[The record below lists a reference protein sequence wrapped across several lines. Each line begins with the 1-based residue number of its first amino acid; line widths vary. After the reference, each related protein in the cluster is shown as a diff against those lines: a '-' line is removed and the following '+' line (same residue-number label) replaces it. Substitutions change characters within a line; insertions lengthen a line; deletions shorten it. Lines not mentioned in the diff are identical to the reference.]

1 LRAVGGIRPKAN
13 DRQPRRSGFV
23 PPKPVDLLSYFFGVT
38 RPDRPA
44 GTKAVHSGFPNRPSA
59 ARRIHRAAK
68 HDRAVTA
75 SASIRSVGDLSKYRI
90 YIEDVYPVVDGGR
103 FPVKRI
109 VGEEVEVWADIFRDG
124 HVVLAAELLW
134 RREGADK
141 WLRVPMALHDNERWR
156 GSFTPPKA
164 GRYLYAIEAWTD
176 VFASWRHDFLT
187 KRAAGMDVVLEIAE
201 GRNLLADIKFKNGE
215 QARLI
220 RDVCRTPDIAENPAP
235 LLSDELAAATR
246 KVQQSDLT
254 RSASYPLVA
263 DRPIARAGAW
273 YEMMPRSQS
282 PVPRRH
288 GTFDDCINRLPE
300 IAALGFDVLYLTPIH
315 PIGRVNRKGRNNSL
329 RCEAGDPGSPYAI
342 GSAEGGHDA
351 IHPEL
356 GTLDDFR
363 RLVRACSAHG
373 LEVALDFAIQC
384 SPDHPWLAQHPEW
397 FRRRPDGSI
406 QYAENPPKKY
416 EDIVNPDL
424 YGPDNEGLWKAL
436 RDVVLF
442 WVAQGVRIFRVDNP
456 HTKPF
461 PFWEWLIRE
470 VQSIDPDVIFLSE
483 AFTRPKVMKALAK
496 LGFNQSYTYF
506 TWRTSKEELQAYVS
520 EITGYPERE
529 YFRPNFF
536 VNTPDILPF
545 HLQTGEPWIFKARV
559 ALAATLSS
567 NYGIYNGFELLEH
580 EPIPGKEEYLNSEKY
595 ELKVR
600 DWNRPG
606 NIKDYIGRLNRIR
619 RANAALLQTNNLRFA
634 QIDNSEVIGFI
645 KESVARDNAVA
656 VAVALTSAAP
666 REFWF
671 HFGDIEI
678 GSSSSGRRV
687 KSIENLITGERHI
700 VEWGGVRLRITPQ
713 QDPAVLFRCFT

>member
-1 LRAVGGIRPKAN
+1 MTAN
-13 DRQPRRSGFV
+13 
-23 PPKPVDLLSYFFGVT
+23 
-38 RPDRPA
+38 
-44 GTKAVHSGFPNRPSA
+44 
-59 ARRIHRAAK
+59 
-68 HDRAVTA
+68 
-75 SASIRSVGDLSKYRI
+75 ASIRSVGDLSRHRI
-90 YIEDVYPVVDGGR
+90 YIEDVYPLVDGGR
-103 FPVKRI
+103 FPVKRTI
-109 VGEEVEVWADIFRDG
+109 GEEVEVWADIFRDG
-124 HVVLAAELLW
+124 QVVLAAELLW
-134 RREGADK
+134 RREGEK
-141 WLRVPMALHDNERWR
+141 WFRVPMALHDNDRWM
-156 GSFTPPKA
+156 GSFTPHKS
-164 GRYLYAIEAWTD
+164 GRYVYAIEAWTD
-176 VFASWRHDFLT
+176 VFATWRRDFLA
-187 KRAAGMDVVLEIAE
+187 KRAAGMDIRLEIEE
-201 GRNLLADIKFKNGE
+201 GRNLLADLRLKSLE
-215 QARLI
+215 QAQLI
-220 RDVCRTPDIAENPAP
+220 REICSRAELAKNPAP
-235 LLSDELAAATR
+235 LLSDELAAAAR
-246 KVQQSDLT
+246 KGQQSDLT
-254 RSASYPLVA
+254 RSANFPLLT
-263 DRPIARAGAW
+263 DRPIARAAAW

-282 PVPRRH
+282 SIPGKH
-288 GTFDDCINRLPE
+288 GTFDDCINRLPD

-315 PIGRVNRKGRNNSL
+315 PIGRVNRKGRNNAL

-351 IHPEL
+351 VHPEL
-356 GTLDDFR
+356 GTLEDFR
-363 RLVRACSAHG
+363 RLVRACADLG

-384 SPDHPWLAQHPEW
+384 APDHPWLAQHPEW
-397 FRRRPDGSI
+397 FKRRPDGSI

-424 YGPDNEGLWKAL
+424 YGPDNERLWKAL

-483 AFTRPKVMKALAK
+483 AFTRPKMMKALAK

-536 VNTPDILPF
+536 VNTPDILPL
-545 HLQTGEPWIFKARV
+545 HLQSGEPWIFKARV
-559 ALAATLSS
+559 ALAATLSG

-600 DWNRPG
+600 DWNQPG
-606 NIKDYIGRLNRIR
+606 NIKTYVGGLNRMR
-619 RANAALLQTNNLRFA
+619 RNNAALLQSKNLRFA
-634 QIDNSEVIGFI
+634 QVDDTEVIGFV
-645 KESVARDNAVA
+645 KESASGDNAVA
-656 VAVALTSAAP
+656 VAVALTPAGP

-678 GSSSSGRRV
+678 GPSTERGRV
-687 KSIENLITGERHI
+687 KFIENLVSGERH
-700 VEWGGVRLRITPQ
+700 VLEWGGVRLRIDQQ
-713 QDPAVLFRCFT
+713 QDPALLFRCFT

>member
-1 LRAVGGIRPKAN
+1 V
-13 DRQPRRSGFV
+13 
-23 PPKPVDLLSYFFGVT
+23 
-38 RPDRPA
+38 
-44 GTKAVHSGFPNRPSA
+44 
-59 ARRIHRAAK
+59 
-68 HDRAVTA
+68 
-75 SASIRSVGDLSKYRI
+75 SIRSVGDVSGRRI
-90 YIEDVYPVVDGGR
+90 YIEDIYPLVDAGR

-109 VGEEVEVWADIFRDG
+109 VGEEVEVWADVFRDG
-124 HVVLAAELLW
+124 HVVLSAELLW
-134 RREGADK
+134 RREGADN
-141 WLRVPMALHDNERWR
+141 WSRVPMVARENDRWR
-156 GSFTPPKA
+156 GSFTPLKT
-164 GRYLYAIEAWTD
+164 GRYVYAIEAWTN
-176 VFASWRHDFLT
+176 VFATWRRDFLT
-187 KRAAGMDVVLEIAE
+187 KREAGMDVRLEIEE
-201 GRNLLADIKFKNGE
+201 GRNLLGELKLRNSE

-220 RDVCRTPDIAENPAP
+220 RDVCRKIDIVQNPAL
-235 LLSDELAAATR
+235 LLSDELAAAAS
-246 KVQQSDLT
+246 KGQQSDLT
-254 RSASYPLVA
+254 RSGSYSLVA

-282 PVPRRH
+282 PAVGKH
-288 GTFDDCINRLPE
+288 GTFDDCIKRLPD

-329 RCEAGDPGSPYAI
+329 GCEPGDPGSPYAI
-342 GSAEGGHDA
+342 GSTEGGHDA
-351 IHPEL
+351 VHPEL

-363 RLVRACSAHG
+363 RLVRACGDHG
-373 LEVALDFAIQC
+373 LEVALDFAVQC
-384 SPDHPWLAQHPEW
+384 SPDHPWLTQHPEW

-406 QYAENPPKKY
+406 RYAENPPKKY
-416 EDIVNPDL
+416 EDIVNPDFSRT
-424 YGPDNEGLWKAL
+424 DSEELWKAL

-442 WVAQGVRIFRVDNP
+442 WVVQGVRIFRVDNP

-470 VQSIDPDVIFLSE
+470 VQSVDPDVVFLSE

-506 TWRTSKEELQAYVS
+506 TWRKGKEELQAYVS

-559 ALAATLSS
+559 ALAATMSGS
-567 NYGIYNGFELLEH
+567 YGIYNGFELLEH
-580 EPIPGKEEYLNSEKY
+580 EAIPGKEEYLNSEKY

-600 DWNRPG
+600 DWSRSG
-606 NIKDYIGRLNRIR
+606 NIKNYIRRLNRIR
-619 RANAALLQTNNLRFA
+619 RSNPALLQTSNLRFA
-634 QIDNSEVIGFI
+634 QIDDNEVIGFV
-645 KESVARDNAVA
+645 KESAAGDSAVA
-656 VAVALTSAAP
+656 VAVALTQAGP

-678 GSSSSGRRV
+678 GPPGSRWRV

-700 VEWGGVRLRITPQ
+700 LEWGGVRLVIDQ
-713 QDPAVLFRCFT
+713 EQDPALLFRCFT